1 MKKMIRS
8 LSMALMLILSL
19 AGVTPN
25 AFATTIFGV
34 QFHFTDTSGVE
45 FGGGFL
51 QFDVDPNNLPFDQ
64 WIDLSTVTG
73 LKANFWATSPN
84 HGDSTFSLAD
94 GALGAGASVFIANN
108 NPLFPVQ
115 FQTSFGPF
123 YELDNLFFAEYRE
136 ASAPYD
142 TQLRLVSP
150 AGASFV
156 PPNYVFYWDGPTSQY
171 REGFWTAGA
180 WFDDPIPV
188 TSVPEPAAFW
198 LFGAGVLVLAAK
210 ARRRQA
216 A

>member
-1 MKKMIRS
+1 MKTMIRS
-8 LSMALMLILSL
+8 LSMALMLIVSL
-19 AGVTPN
+19 AGGMPS

-51 QFDVDPNNLPFDQ
+51 QFDVNPNNLPFDQ

-73 LKANFWATSPN
+73 LKANFWATTPG

-94 GALGAGASVFIANN
+94 GALGAGASIFIANN
-108 NPLFPVQ
+108 NPLFPVE
-115 FQTSFGPF
+115 FRTSLGIFGDP
-123 YELDNLFFAEYRE
+123 DNVFSASYRE
-136 ASAPYD
+136 ASAPSD
-142 TQLRLVSP
+142 TFLSLVSP
-150 AGASFV
+150 DGNSVA
-156 PPNYVFYWDGPTSQY
+156 PPNFVSYADGSTSQTAS
-171 REGFWTAGA
+171 GLWTAGA

-188 TSVPEPAAFW
+188 TSVPEPAAYW
-198 LFGAGVLVLAAK
+198 LFGAGLLVLAAK

>member
-1 MKKMIRS
+1 MKTMIRS
-8 LSMALMLILSL
+8 LSMALMLMVSL
-19 AGVTPN
+19 AGGMPS

-45 FGGGFL
+45 WGGGFL

-73 LKANFWATSPN
+73 LKANFWATTPG

-94 GALGAGASVFIANN
+94 GALGAGASIFIANN
-108 NPLFPVQ
+108 NPLFPVE
-115 FQTSFGPF
+115 FRTS
-123 YELDNLFFAEYRE
+123 LDPIFFENADLFHARYNESTRF
-136 ASAPYD
+136 D
-142 TQLRLVSP
+142 TILSLMSP
-150 AGASFV
+150 AGNSV
-156 PPNYVFYWDGPTSQY
+156 SPPNLVGYQDGPTAQTAQ
-171 REGFWTAGA
+171 GLWTAGA

-198 LFGAGVLVLAAK
+198 LFGAGLLVLAAK